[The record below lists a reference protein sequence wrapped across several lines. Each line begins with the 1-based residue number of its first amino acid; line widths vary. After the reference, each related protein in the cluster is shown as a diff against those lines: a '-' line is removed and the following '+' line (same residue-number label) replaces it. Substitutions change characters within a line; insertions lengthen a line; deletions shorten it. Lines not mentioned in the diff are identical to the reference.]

1 MWHSSILHHIAT
13 MTARLPPYS
22 TFRTD
27 KTVSLSSLSLSWA
40 SSEKI
45 FGKMD
50 MLRLHLKK
58 SCLDVRLPHILKM
71 ISSHM
76 HALHIFWVTLQQV
89 MVPQAVSHG
98 NILTFTP
105 KGFKQTLNVKFPD
118 SRLAVCEKCKKNY
131 KTRDSCRVRSGHT
144 TVPWTTAYICITLD
158 DSCTDSAGNYVDK
171 PLTVRMINW
180 QPYCVKELF
189 DDKTPV
195 CAACKKTNRT
205 KSFCRIR
212 HKHRQMPWC
221 TVFVILSTV
230 ESTDPSTV
238 VAAPSVPAEFM
249 LSCPNFNDH
258 CTTDNIEAIESSRTF
273 LAKIS
278 ATESSIHWL
287 RYNNAEGNNSGATES
302 DVKAL
307 NDAIRT
313 LGAGAP
319 PPVLDANQQYYQ
331 MTQQVIQQQAYM
343 QQPSY
348 GWPYPPSMMPMT
360 VAPSAP
366 SVPQTTEITGTSWG
380 ASNGGSGGKESGKDD
395 AKDYKDKGGENTVDA
410 YQQVNG
416 QSTADAYQQVSG
428 HQYFVLILMPRSF
441 ISHFCILLL
450 LFYSNKHGKRR

>member
-348 GWPYPPSMMPMT
+348 GWPYPPSMMPMS

-450 LFYSNKHGKRR
+450 LL